1 MSEIVFEEN
10 ETDGV
15 KKLVTYS
22 YFRHDWSQSLL
33 VMLKKRN
40 AITLD
45 DTFTTVKNNV
55 HLMSAITASIT
66 YVGSGGRGQ
75 KQVRP
80 QYRVRL

>member
-22 YFRHDWSQSLL
+22 YFRHDLWQSLLL

-66 YVGSGGRGQ
+66 YVGSGGRG
-75 KQVRP
+75 
-80 QYRVRL
+80 